1 MSSDPNLIPP
11 GPSSYE
17 PAPAPAPAAPSPWSV
32 RNLIILIVSGAIA
45 LITANLLTLTGY
57 ATLHSLL
64 GWRTPPTDLRD
75 NAFFLLALQTVFHAL
90 VLGII
95 YLFVALNHAMPFWAT
110 LRWQRL
116 SLSLLWRFLPAGVVL
131 ALIVQ
136 LAPPLLPDRDDFPLT
151 RLFTSPLAGYAIA
164 AFAILIAPLMEELIF
179 RGILFLFFEHLV
191 GVRFAILG
199 TALLFASL
207 HVPEYWGAWNHVLLI
222 LFVGLVFSSAR
233 GLTGSLTPSIL
244 LHVAYN
250 AALMVGLYFQTQ
262 GFRNLR
268 ILGQP

>member
-1 MSSDPNLIPP
+1 MTSQSFEPPIPDSPPP
-11 GPSSYE
+11 GTL
-17 PAPAPAPAAPSPWSV
+17 APATPSPWTV
-32 RNLIILIVSGAIA
+32 RNLIVLIVSGAMA
-45 LITANLLTLTGY
+45 LVAANLLTLTGY
-57 ATLHSLL
+57 ATLQSLM
-64 GWRTPPTDLRD
+64 GWRTRPTDLRD
-75 NAFFLLALQTVFHAL
+75 NALFLLALQTVFHAL
-90 VLGII
+90 VLGIC
-95 YLFVALNHAMPFWAT
+95 YLFIAVNHGMPFWAT
-110 LRWQRL
+110 LKWQRP
-116 SLSLLWRFLPAGVVL
+116 SLRLLWRYLPAGVLL

-151 RLFTSPLAGYAIA
+151 RLFASPLAGYAIA

-191 GVRFAILG
+191 GPRFAILG

-233 GLTGSLTPSIL
+233 GLTGSLTPSVL

-250 AALMVGLYFQTQ
+250 AALMAGLYFQTQ
-262 GFRNLR
+262 GFRTIG
-268 ILGQP
+268 ILGHS